1 MNYVYKILFFLLLSF
16 MIIFTIDLIYFYVT
30 LGEMSQ
36 NSILGIFVFFI
47 EIFLLTL
54 TRKYFM
60 RINLFF
66 YILLITIIE
75 IVVKQYLMTELLHY
89 NTGNAS
95 SFFDLLKMFIENPS
109 FINGEYLSLY
119 FLYIMLIISI
129 FYFLSHFILK
139 YCREQL
145 F

>member
-1 MNYVYKILFFLLLSF
+1 MNYVYKILFFLLSSF
-16 MIIFTIDLIYFYVT
+16 VIIFTIDLIYFYVT

-60 RINLFF
+60 IINLFF

-95 SFFDLLKMFIENPS
+95 SFFDLFKMFIENPS
-109 FINGEYLSLY
+109 FINGEYLFLY

-139 YCREQL
+139 NIKI
-145 F
+145 